1 MHVPHKALGKP
12 GQMTLIEPPLAEPVV
27 ILNQNQMRE
36 LESTLA
42 QPLLSA
48 LQPAEQ
54 SSASQGGEDVIEDH
68 A

>member
-27 ILNQNQMRE
+27 ILNQNQIRE

-42 QPLLSA
+42 QPLL
-48 LQPAEQ
+48 
-54 SSASQGGEDVIEDH
+54 
-68 A
+68 